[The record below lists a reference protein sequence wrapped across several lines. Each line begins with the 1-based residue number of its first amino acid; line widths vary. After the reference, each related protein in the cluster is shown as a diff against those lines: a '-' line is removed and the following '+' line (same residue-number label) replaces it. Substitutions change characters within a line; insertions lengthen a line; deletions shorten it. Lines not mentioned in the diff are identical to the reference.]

1 MAESLPLPPSHEC
14 VGDSAL
20 REKSGHTSMSA
31 SAVGQPQPSAS
42 ASVLPSSSFSTPT
55 IPICQ
60 FLGRTKSPQKN
71 SHRRAVAS
79 SDVPRG
85 TQSPRAPLTPDPAGI
100 RWLNVP
106 RGTPTRPKGSN
117 SWPADGFDTLHRSM
131 FHVEHSLFLIF
142 TPGKSAFC
150 VAFRDR
156 FSTFLPFS
164 SPSCSKF
171 TSAPSPARYRVYPAE
186 PPPLPAAFHNCVP
199 VLHRRNPL
207 RRPVRSP

>member
-1 MAESLPLPPSHEC
+1 MCRGLRVAGKIRPYLNVGLGSWPAPTFGLRFCLAEFFLLNSNYS
-14 VGDSAL
+14 D
-20 REKSGHTSMSA
+20 MSIPA
-31 SAVGQPQPSAS
+31 PHQV
-42 ASVLPSSSFSTPT
+42 PT
-55 IPICQ
+55 KKQ
-60 FLGRTKSPQKN
+60 
-71 SHRRAVAS
+71 SHRTAVAS

-106 RGTPTRPKGSN
+106 RGTPTRPEGSN
-117 SWPADGFDTLHRSM
+117 SWPADGFDTLHRST
-131 FHVEHSLFLIF
+131 FHVEHSLFLIL

>member
-1 MAESLPLPPSHEC
+1 MAESLRLPPSHEC

-42 ASVLPSSSFSTPT
+42 ASVLPSSSFSTP
-55 IPICQ
+55 ICQ
-60 FLGRTKSPQKN
+60 FLARTKSPQKN

-117 SWPADGFDTLHRSM
+117 SWPADGFDTPPSIHVPRGTLPVSHPHSWKIRLLCRFPGQV
-131 FHVEHSLFLIF
+131 FHVPSFFF
-142 TPGKSAFC
+142 T
-150 VAFRDR
+150 
-156 FSTFLPFS
+156 
-164 SPSCSKF
+164 
-171 TSAPSPARYRVYPAE
+171 
-186 PPPLPAAFHNCVP
+186 
-199 VLHRRNPL
+199 VL
-207 RRPVRSP
+207 